1 MGAIDNFAGDLNGIL
16 ADAEDRFR
24 KLSERKQ
31 RLRDRSAE
39 VAGKWGAYFDLQEK
53 SIQAAEDALN
63 RVSNVPL
70 TSEPK
75 TPVTDTALSKTPV
88 L

>member
-1 MGAIDNFAGDLNGIL
+1 MGAIDNFASDLNGVL
-16 ADAEDRFR
+16 ADSENNFR
-24 KLSERKQ
+24 KLAERKQ

-39 VAGKWGAYFDLQEK
+39 VAGKWSAYFDLQEK

-63 RVSNVPL
+63 RVSNLPL
-70 TSEPK
+70 TPEPVVAADA
-75 TPVTDTALSKTPV
+75 PLSAVPK